1 MRIIKKSLR
10 YFVWEIKLC
19 VLRDTKAKAQL
30 IEDNEPTYKA
40 LFPISPAV
48 IIIFFCL
55 IKKTFS

>member
-48 IIIFFCL
+48 IIIFFL
-55 IKKTFS
+55 PY